1 MRDGERY
8 EERERRRRRLGDR
21 WWELASSQ
29 SRRSRPDGD
38 LIRNRRREKRF
49 TTTSSSSSSSV
60 SSISWR
66 CDASRLSLTS
76 TENYV
81 VGAGAALCGRWRDAI
96 REEAGKRR
104 GVGTR
109 ANERPRPSVTSR
121 HCSDSQREKRGVAS
135 WQFHARTDLHPA
147 QFPICRWLSYAQNS
161 LVVSFFNLI
170 RDGAVAR
177 YWIIRPKRMRIA
189 RRGHQTPTKDFIAS
203 PPKDEQY
210 KSIRRGHLSW
220 TVQNARNP

>member
-1 MRDGERY
+1 MQLICRRSKFISRDKACIKVAMCEAMLSDVASHHTSLVCLFVCLSVCLSVCLCACLRMRDGERY

-147 QFPICRWLSYAQNS
+147 QFPICR
-161 LVVSFFNLI
+161 
-170 RDGAVAR
+170 
-177 YWIIRPKRMRIA
+177 
-189 RRGHQTPTKDFIAS
+189 
-203 PPKDEQY
+203 
-210 KSIRRGHLSW
+210 
-220 TVQNARNP
+220 